1 MSVIDEVKQRLD
13 IVDTISSYVQLRKA
27 GRNYKGLCP
36 FHSEKTPSFVVFPDT
51 QTWHCFGV
59 CGTGGDILQFV
70 MQREGIEFGE
80 ALRMLAERAGVVLHP
95 LDDVALE
102 ERDEAERLRA
112 ANVAAADYYHRQLL
126 DSSAAAVARA
136 YLERRG
142 VTRATCDAFQL
153 GYAPDEWHALENALV
168 RAKHTPQDLAKAGL
182 TTVGEGG
189 NVYDRFR
196 GRLMFP
202 IRDAQGRVIGFGARV
217 LDDSLPKYIN
227 TPTTS
232 LFDKGSVLYGIDLA
246 RESIRQSGT
255 VIIVEG
261 YMDVIIPYQCG
272 VTNLVACM
280 GTALTDAHIKV
291 LKRITKTLI
300 FALDPD
306 QAGLRAV
313 ERGVEVAREGL
324 ERKVVPVI
332 SARGMVRYEDQ
343 LNAQI
348 KVLTLPDKMDPDEL
362 ILHDRQ
368 RWDRLLAEA
377 KPVADYFLELVISQV
392 DLTTAAGKRE
402 AADRLLPVFAAMDSA
417 VERAHYVQRLA
428 LRLRVAEDELFTQVS
443 RLRDGLSSRSA
454 VRRPAAPAPKS
465 AGRQAFGLEERC
477 LALLWRD
484 SSLLPVLV
492 SVASLDAEVFSD
504 SRNRVCFETL
514 AGASDSAQAADAL
527 DSELRAHVE
536 SLLQRLKADPP
547 LQPEEAREDA
557 VKCALR
563 LRRDRMTQRLRELRF
578 MLQDAQEQDDPE
590 MVRNVQA
597 QIEALGREQLQLDRR
612 AHAAT
617 LAGRKEAR
625 ERKLAG
631 ER

>member
-51 QTWHCFGV
+51 QTWHCFGA

-70 MQREGIEFGE
+70 MRREGIEFGE
-80 ALRMLAERAGVVLHP
+80 ALRMLAERAGVMLHP
-95 LDDVALE
+95 LDHVELE
-102 ERDEAERLRA
+102 ERDEAERRRA
-112 ANVAAADYYHRQLL
+112 ANAAAADYYHRQLL
-126 DSSAAAVARA
+126 DSPAAAVARA

-142 VTRATCDAFQL
+142 VTRASMDAFQL
-153 GYAPDEWHALENALV
+153 GYAPDEWHALENALT

-182 TTVGEGG
+182 TTTGEGG

-202 IRDAQGRVIGFGARV
+202 IRDAQGKVIGFGARV

-227 TPTTS
+227 TPTTP

-261 YMDVIIPYQCG
+261 YMDVVIPHQCG
-272 VTNLVACM
+272 ATNLVACM
-280 GTALTDAHIKV
+280 GTALTDAHVKV
-291 LKRITKTLI
+291 LKRITKTMI

-324 ERKVVPVI
+324 ERKVVPVL
-332 SARGMVRYEDQ
+332 SASGMVRYEDQ

-368 RWDRLLAEA
+368 RWDRLVAEA
-377 KPVADYFLELVISQV
+377 KPVADYFLELVTSEV

-428 LRLRVAEDELFTQVS
+428 QRLRVAEGELFAQVT

-454 VRRPAAPAPKS
+454 AQRPAAPAAKP

-477 LALLWRD
+477 LALLWQD
-484 SSLLPVLV
+484 SGLLPVLV
-492 SVASLDAEVFSD
+492 SAASLDAEVFSD
-504 SRNRVCFETL
+504 SRNRACFETL
-514 AGASDSAQAADAL
+514 AGASGSGQAADAL

-536 SLLQRLKADPP
+536 SLLLRLKADPP

-563 LRRDRMTQRLRELRF
+563 LRRDRMTQLLRELRF
-578 MLQDAQEQDDPE
+578 VLQDAQEQDDPE
-590 MVRNVQA
+590 LVRSVQA
-597 QIEALGREQLQLDRR
+597 QIEALGRAQLQLDRQ